1 MAGSMRWKDNENNE
15 PNGCYAAFAGIEPE
29 VTITVK

>member
-1 MAGSMRWKDNENNE
+1 LVRREGILSSWLECGR
-15 PNGCYAAFAGIEPE
+15 YAAFAGIEPE